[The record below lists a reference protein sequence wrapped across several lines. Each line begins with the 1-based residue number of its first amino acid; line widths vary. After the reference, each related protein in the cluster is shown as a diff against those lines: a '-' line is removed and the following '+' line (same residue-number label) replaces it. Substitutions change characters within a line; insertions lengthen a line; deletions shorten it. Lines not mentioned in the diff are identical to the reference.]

1 MSADLKVVQFQQEG
15 YKDAIAALKKV
26 IEHLESGE
34 FAPVETGALA
44 LMGRDGSIEVFGFGP
59 KSDELQVL
67 GLFRLGEAQ
76 WLDTVFPRGG

>member
-1 MSADLKVVQFQQEG
+1 MSADLKVVQFKQEG
-15 YKDAIAALKKV
+15 YKDAISALKKV
-26 IEHLESGE
+26 VEQLESGE
-34 FAPVETGALA
+34 LAAVETGAMA
-44 LMGRDGSIEVFGFGP
+44 LIGCDGSVEIFGFGP

>member
-15 YKDAIAALKKV
+15 YKDAINALKTV
-26 IEHLESGE
+26 IAQLESGE
-34 FAPVETGALA
+34 LAQVETGALV
-44 LMGRDGSIEVFGFGP
+44 LMGRDGSIEIFGFGP

-67 GLFRLGEAQ
+67 AMFRLGEAQ